1 MNEFDDLVFGNKIDY
16 ELIDIRKFP
25 PAKLKIHNQKH
36 INALDCET
44 LNGYCK
50 LLADSTDKDNWLLD
64 GDLYDILY
72 FMAKRKF
79 ENAHNFFFNLNY
91 DANAIIKFLPRQKLE
106 ELRELNETTYE
117 DFELYFIPRK
127 IFSIQKGKHTTNFYD
142 VAQFFKGSL
151 NKNAKKYLD
160 LDKYQKEYK
169 DIDGAV
175 LGTSEKFWAD
185 NLPTIIDY
193 CLNDCKLTKRIAEL
207 LDKTVINAIDLYPKK
222 YMSKAS
228 LTKDYLKKTV
238 NLPNIQSLPTQAL
251 VYAFNTYTGGRFEI
265 IEKGN
270 IGKCSLYDINSA
282 YPYHFKNLIDINVG
296 KWKKVTSMN
305 ENADY
310 GYYLVDVKT
319 KYNIISPISHY
330 SKNGTLTYP
339 IISCTKF
346 MTKEEILNYE
356 KYAEI
361 EILNGWEYYADKY
374 IYPFADFI
382 DKIYEKKNAV
392 LDKKNFEY
400 DLYKILMN
408 GGYGLF
414 LEKIK
419 QPDGRYKAGELF
431 NPIYGTEITSR
442 TQIDIFNFAQKD
454 LKNVVGFATDSVL
467 FKGNPDLQQSN
478 KLGEWDLEKSDNG
491 IVLKSGIYKIGDKVQ
506 SRGMKKAENLKTPHG
521 EFKDIFEYLRK
532 MPNLTEYPVIL
543 HNPLTFAKVI
553 QQHKKYTVDDINI
566 FTDEIYNIAINKDL
580 KRVWLDEFEGGIE
593 LLTRSIKSRPLILA

>member
-44 LNGYCK
+44 LHGYCK

-151 NKNAKKYLD
+151 NKNAKMYLD

-175 LGTSEKFWAD
+175 LGTSEKFWAN
-185 NLPTIIDY
+185 NLPMIIDY

-238 NLPNIQSLPTQAL
+238 NLPNIQSIPTQAL

-282 YPYHFKNLIDINVG
+282 YPYHFKNLIDINNG

-356 KYAEI
+356 KFAEI

-374 IYPFADFI
+374 IYPFAEFI

-392 LDKKNFEY
+392 LDKKDFEY

-454 LKNVVGFATDSVL
+454 LNNLVGFACDSAL
-467 FKGNPDLQQSN
+467 FKGNPDLPTSN
-478 KLGEWDLEKSDNG
+478 KLGEWDLEKMDNG